1 MLKQVLFVIEQEKQ
15 ETTGPI
21 GFDHII
27 NDILKAK
34 QVAILG
40 ILKAISSDIE
50 ELVNEGFS
58 DDYIEKSVGI
68 DRCAIQYVIDYFRNE
83 KKLST
88 KEKINTK
95 SNT

>member
-1 MLKQVLFVIEQEKQ
+1 M
-15 ETTGPI
+15 
-21 GFDHII
+21 
-27 NDILKAK
+27 
-34 QVAILG
+34 G